1 MTEMKLLNK
10 FPARTGLILLA
21 IFFVV
26 SVVVVLKYVESER
39 QRDLAHWQS
48 RLGMLADLRRTAVEN
63 ELHIRRETLRDLA
76 ENPSLQ
82 LYLAQYI
89 NNAGNDDLIL
99 AAQQSH
105 VRNLLAATADRL
117 GLKTRQEN
125 SINLA
130 ARSDYGI
137 AVVNQTGTLLIA
149 SKGFPANIS
158 MLNNDIKTS
167 LQSASIVL
175 VDLFNSDSGQ
185 PVYGYIMPVFQLQG
199 RQATGAVIIT
209 LDPRQGLFN
218 QLENSHLDT
227 RSDETL
233 LLRKDNNTLA
243 FISPLQ
249 KDFALFHQLPDNV
262 QLAEI
267 AGWKQSGGF
276 IRGTDYRGIDVLL
289 TTRSIAS
296 TPWTIVQKIDAAE
309 ALAESDQHQRFLL
322 TGLLLLTGLI
332 CASFIA
338 IWRHSSSVKLQ
349 HLTASLEAQTA
360 LLNAVSDNIHE
371 MIFLLDKNKRFIFA
385 NPSLARTL
393 GVQSQEIV
401 GSSLNNVLGT
411 DSAQILENMHHN
423 LGNDADSPD
432 IASLTIADT
441 TSTYHITSAVLPRG
455 QYQHATLYVLH
466 DISELKSAQ
475 DKRDRLARGIIATL
489 VKAVDLHDPYCVD
502 HSSRTREVALSIAAE
517 LSLEK
522 SRREALEM
530 AALLANIGKL
540 FLPREI
546 LTKMEPLSES
556 ENEMLKWHI
565 EYTVDIL
572 KQLDFEGP
580 VVKIISQKNEHLDG
594 SGYPRGLQAPDILTE
609 SRILAVANAFVAMAS
624 ARAYREGRPINE
636 VLSILL
642 QQCDQHYDRHVV
654 AALFHIAEN
663 KADWRS
669 WQTAAPPLNKH

>member
-249 KDFALFHQLPDNV
+249 NDFALFHQLPDNV